1 MRESQSTQQV
11 VLLEMVVPAAQ
22 VVLERRVVLEVP
34 TLSVLQDNS
43 VTDCSGLG
51 DSFNFR
57 ATGAFRGVRR
67 SLEISQ

>member
-1 MRESQSTQQV
+1 MANGATFDV
-11 VLLEMVVPAAQ
+11 KVLVAGQP
-22 VVLERRVVLEVP
+22 
-34 TLSVLQDNS
+34 DNS